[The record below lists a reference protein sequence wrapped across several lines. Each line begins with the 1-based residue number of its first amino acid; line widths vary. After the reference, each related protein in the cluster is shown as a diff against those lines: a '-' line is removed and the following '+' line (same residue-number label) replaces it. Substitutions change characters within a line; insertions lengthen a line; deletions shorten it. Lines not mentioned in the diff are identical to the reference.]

1 MIFSTGCASR
11 REGRKLGS
19 GPSVT
24 YNRPFRSVDKI
35 LCSRGVPILPVSSGS
50 RNSQIQ
56 KQQLPRRIFGSTYRT
71 FTRLLAAHTLALSL
85 LCLAFSPAA
94 TPRAHAQQDS
104 AAQAAPGTTPEIID
118 DIR

>member
-1 MIFSTGCASR
+1 MILVRGGGSR

-50 RNSQIQ
+50 SNSQIQ

-71 FTRLLAAHTLALSL
+71 FTHTLALSL
-85 LCLAFSPAA
+85 LGLAFGSAM
-94 TPRAHAQQDS
+94 TLRGHAQLES
-104 AAQAAPGTTPEIID
+104 TAQAA
-118 DIR
+118 

>member
-1 MIFSTGCASR
+1 MMVRTVGASR

-50 RNSQIQ
+50 SNSQIQ
-56 KQQLPRRIFGSTYRT
+56 KQQLPRRIFGSMYPP
-71 FTRLLAAHTLALSL
+71 FTRIATHTLALSL
-85 LCLAFSPAA
+85 LCLAFGQAA
-94 TPRAHAQQDS
+94 TLCAHAQQE
-104 AAQAAPGTTPEIID
+104 APAQAAPGTTPETIAEI
-118 DIR
+118 